1 MPNCFSSCIS
11 KTECKYTKSFFSGKW
26 FYKNIYKS
34 FYYLCALI
42 NTHVMFHRN
51 IKLILAGLIV
61 ATGIWQMTEGNIGN
75 GIFLILLS
83 AIPIFL
89 YYKNEFILLAFL
101 KLRKQDFAGAQ
112 KWLAY
117 LKNPETA
124 LVRKQ
129 QGYFNYLHGI
139 MLSQTN
145 LIQAEKYFKKA
156 ILLGLNMDMDLAVAK
171 LNLAGVALTRR
182 RKLEA
187 TTLLNEAKK
196 LDKQNLL
203 KEQITMMKEQM
214 KKM

>member
-1 MPNCFSSCIS
+1 
-11 KTECKYTKSFFSGKW
+11 
-26 FYKNIYKS
+26 
-34 FYYLCALI
+34 
-42 NTHVMFHRN
+42 MFHKN
-51 IKLILAGLIV
+51 IKLVLAGLIII
-61 ATGIWQMTEGNIGN
+61 TGIWQITENYIGN

-89 YYKNEFILLAFL
+89 YFKNEFILLAFL
-101 KLRKQDFAGAQ
+101 KLRKQDFEGAK

-117 LKNPETA
+117 IKNPETA

-145 LIQAEKYFKKA
+145 LTQAEKYFKRA
-156 ILLGLNMDMDLAVAK
+156 IELGLSMDMDLAVAK
-171 LNLAGVALTRR
+171 LNLAGVAMTRR

-187 TTLLNEAKK
+187 TNLLNEAKK
-196 LDKQNLL
+196 LDKQNML
-203 KEQITMMKEQM
+203 KDQITMMKEQM

>member
-1 MPNCFSSCIS
+1 
-11 KTECKYTKSFFSGKW
+11 
-26 FYKNIYKS
+26 
-34 FYYLCALI
+34 
-42 NTHVMFHRN
+42 MFHRF
-51 IKLILAGLIV
+51 IKLIIAGLIV
-61 ATGIWQMTEGNIGN
+61 VAGIWQFIEGNIGN
-75 GIFLILLS
+75 GIFLILLT

-101 KLRKQDFAGAQ
+101 KLRKQDFVGAK

-117 LKNPETA
+117 IKNPETA

-145 LIQAEKYFKKA
+145 INQSEKYFKKA
-156 ILLGLNMDMDLAVAK
+156 IELGLSMDMDLAVAK
-171 LNLAGVALTRR
+171 LNLAGVAMTRR

-196 LDKQNLL
+196 LDKQNMLTD
-203 KEQITMMKEQM
+203 QIKMMKDQM
-214 KKM
+214 KKI